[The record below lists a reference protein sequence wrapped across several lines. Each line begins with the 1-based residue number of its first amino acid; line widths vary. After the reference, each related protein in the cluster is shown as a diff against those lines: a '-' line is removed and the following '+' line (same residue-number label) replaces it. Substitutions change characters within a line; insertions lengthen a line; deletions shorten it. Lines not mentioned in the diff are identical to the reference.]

1 MTTEQITQ
9 LIISIAPSVLA
20 ILTMIATV
28 ARVLHEFKKVKTQ
41 VDEMKSA
48 EWLNNKM
55 GQVIQENYELKKKI
69 NELLMKI
76 DHIERK

>member
-9 LIISIAPSVLA
+9 LIISVGPTVLG
-20 ILTMIATV
+20 ILIMIATV
-28 ARVLHEFKKVKTQ
+28 VRVMHEFKKVKTH
-41 VDEMKSA
+41 VDEMRSA
-48 EWLNNKM
+48 EELNNKM